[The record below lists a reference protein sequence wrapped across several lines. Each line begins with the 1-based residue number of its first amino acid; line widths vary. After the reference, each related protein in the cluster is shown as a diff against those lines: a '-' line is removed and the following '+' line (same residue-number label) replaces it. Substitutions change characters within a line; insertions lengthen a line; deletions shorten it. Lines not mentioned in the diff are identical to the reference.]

1 VRDGRGVLT
10 GAAVCPHPPVLVP
23 EVASGAAAEL
33 DELRAACDEAVR
45 RLVPPGGLDL
55 LVVVGGDDETRGHG
69 ADPAGSLRRYG
80 LELTL
85 GAGPPR
91 LPLSLT
97 IGRWLLTRA
106 GLLPALDAAGRTRT
120 PDGMAVEA
128 VRFQAVAWDAEPAEC
143 LRLGRELAE
152 SAERVALLVMGDGT
166 ACRTE
171 KAPGYLD
178 ARAEIY
184 DADVA
189 RALGRAETATLV
201 RLDPGASRELRVAG
215 RAAWQVLAGAAG
227 DGRFAAELLAEE
239 APYGVGYFAAS
250 WRRRQTGLPP
260 G

>member
-1 VRDGRGVLT
+1 MLI

-23 EVASGAAAEL
+23 EVASGAAVEL

-45 RLVPPGGLDL
+45 RLVPGGGLDL
-55 LVVVGGDDETRGHG
+55 LVVVGGDAETRGHG
-69 ADPAGSLRRYG
+69 GGAAGSLRRYG
-80 LELTL
+80 LELTI
-85 GAGPPR
+85 GAGPPL

-106 GLLPALDAAGRTRT
+106 GILPSDDAADPART
-120 PDGMAVEA
+120 PAGAAARAEVGA
-128 VRFQAVAWDAEPAEC
+128 VRFQAVASDAESAEC
-143 LRLGRELAE
+143 LALGRRLAE

-178 ARAEIY
+178 VRAEAY

-189 RALGRAETATLV
+189 RAFGSAEAAVLA
-201 RLDPGASRELRVAG
+201 RLDPGAARELRVAG

-227 DGRFAAELLAEE
+227 GGEFAAELLAAE
-239 APYGVGYFAAS
+239 APYGVGYLAAS
-250 WRRRQTGLPP
+250 WRRCQAGLPP